1 MAIPP
6 GPGQPNPGQQTP
18 GAFHPAGFPTGTI
31 PRGSALS
38 RPTRYPRPPLG
49 RNALI
54 FARVM
59 LGIQAV
65 LWTLNLLTAP
75 LALFQKPLPPGVTS
89 PYGDLQSPS
98 LTRNII
104 TLLVSVAIAACTVT
118 TTFRLAPAR
127 RRMWWLAL
135 ATQAALAALYSWL
148 FTRMAVAPSPEGM
161 ASFVAVTIGPVVVA
175 IPLIGLAALLLPSA
189 RAAALDRQSRSSPQ

>member
-1 MAIPP
+1 MAMAA
-6 GPGQPNPGQQTP
+6 GPGEPNPGQQTP
-18 GAFHPAGFPTGTI
+18 GAFHPAGFPIGTF
-31 PRGSALS
+31 PRGSAPS
-38 RPTRYPRPPLG
+38 RPARYPPPPPG

-54 FARVM
+54 FAWVM

-127 RRMWWLAL
+127 RRMWGLAL
-135 ATQAALAALYSWL
+135 APQAALAALFTWL
-148 FTRMAVAPSPEGM
+148 FTKMGVAPSPVGV
-161 ASFVAVTIGPVVVA
+161 ASFLAVAKGAAVVA
-175 IPLIGLAALLLPSA
+175 TPPHCLAAA
-189 RAAALDRQSRSSPQ
+189 T

>member
-6 GPGQPNPGQQTP
+6 GPGEPNPGQQTP

-38 RPTRYPRPPLG
+38 RPTRYPRPPPG

-59 LGIQAV
+59 PGIQAV

-175 IPLIGLAALLLPSA
+175 ISLIGLVALLLPSA
-189 RAAALDRQSRSSPQ
+189 RAAALDRQSRSPPQ

>member
-1 MAIPP
+1 
-6 GPGQPNPGQQTP
+6 
-18 GAFHPAGFPTGTI
+18 
-31 PRGSALS
+31 
-38 RPTRYPRPPLG
+38 
-49 RNALI
+49 LI

-75 LALFQKPLPPGVTS
+75 LAFFQKPLPPGVTS

-118 TTFRLAPAR
+118 TTFRLAPTR

-135 ATQAALAALYSWL
+135 ATQAALAALYGWL

-175 IPLIGLAALLLPSA
+175 IPVIGLVALLLPSA

>member
-189 RAAALDRQSRSSPQ
+189 RAAALDRRSRSSPQ

>member
-1 MAIPP
+1 MAMAA
-6 GPGQPNPGQQTP
+6 GPGEPNPGQQTP
-18 GAFHPAGFPTGTI
+18 GAFHPAGFPIGTF
-31 PRGSALS
+31 PRGSAPS
-38 RPTRYPRPPLG
+38 RPARYPPPPPG

-75 LALFQKPLPPGVTS
+75 LAFFQKPLPPGVTS
-89 PYGDLQSPS
+89 PYGDLQSLS
-98 LTRNII
+98 LTRNIM

-135 ATQAALAALYSWL
+135 ATQAPLAAPFRWVLP
-148 FTRMAVAPSPEGM
+148 RVARAPSPGGM
-161 ASFVAVTIGPVVVA
+161 GSF
-175 IPLIGLAALLLPSA
+175 LAGSI
-189 RAAALDRQSRSSPQ
+189 